1 MIVGIGLDLIELY
14 RIEKSVQK
22 SNRLVTRILTQ
33 KERNVFEEL
42 TSTRRQ
48 VEFLAGRFAVKEAY
62 SKALG
67 SGIGKTVAFKDIRCL
82 NDSHGKPSIADDARA
97 HVSISHAEEY
107 AVAMV
112 VLETQ

>member
-1 MIVGIGLDLIELY
+1 MIIGIGTDIIEIS
-14 RIEKSVQK
+14 RIKKVNK
-22 SNRLVTRILTQ
+22 DHRLAKRILAD
-33 KERNVFEEL
+33 EEFDKYMNIKNDARK
-42 TSTRRQ
+42 T
-48 VEFLAGRFAVKEAY
+48 EFLAGRFAVKEAY

-67 SGIGKTVAFKDIRCL
+67 SGIGRAISFKEIKCL
-82 NDSHGKPSIADDARA
+82 NDSHGKPSITDDSRA